1 MRLRVTDKGGLSGT
15 TSLVIGAGNEPP
27 DARIDNPTAALH
39 WVVGD
44 VVEFA
49 GGGTDPQD
57 GTLAPSSM
65 TWTLVMRHCETLDDC
80 HSHSIQSYPGVASG
94 QFTAPEHGYP
104 SHLELRLTVTD
115 KGGLSDTETL
125 RLDPKTVDLTFQ
137 SNPPGLSLSAGQ
149 KTATAPFTQT
159 VIIGSRVSVAAPTP
173 QSLSGSWLGYSS
185 WSDGGPLTHEIVAPA
200 TPTTYTATY
209 KPEPGL
215 VLAYGFEETSGTT
228 ANDASPFA
236 NTGTVNGATGTA
248 SGKFGRALS
257 FDGSNDRVD
266 VPDANSLDLGNA
278 MTLEAWVKPTS
289 NSGWRTAVLKE
300 RGANLVYGL
309 YSSNGATP
317 AGETFTGAE
326 NGLAAPS
333 ALALNT
339 WTHIAT
345 TYDGA
350 ALRLYVNGALA
361 ATKAIT
367 GTMPSTANP
376 LRIGGNAV
384 WGEYFAG
391 LIDEVRVYNRPL
403 SEAELKTD
411 MNTAVGSGGPP
422 PGDTTPPSAPAN
434 LKATGSIGKVTLAWD
449 ASTDDVGVTGYEVYR
464 SASAGFTP
472 SAANR
477 IATPATPGYVDPVAA
492 GTYHYRVKATDAAPN
507 LSASSEEASGT
518 SLADAPPTASLTAP
532 AAGTVSGTVT
542 LKASASDDVGVNG
555 VQFLVDG
562 SAFGAEDTSAPYEI
576 SWPST
581 SVANGTHKLSARS
594 RDTAGQLTT
603 SSEVSVTV
611 SNSSPPVSGL
621 VLAYGFEETSG
632 TTATTPR
639 RSPTPAR

>member
-1 MRLRVTDKGGLSGT
+1 M
-15 TSLVIGAGNEPP
+15 
-27 DARIDNPTAALH
+27 
-39 WVVGD
+39 
-44 VVEFA
+44 
-49 GGGTDPQD
+49 
-57 GTLAPSSM
+57 
-65 TWTLVMRHCETLDDC
+65 
-80 HSHSIQSYPGVASG
+80 
-94 QFTAPEHGYP
+94 
-104 SHLELRLTVTD
+104 
-115 KGGLSDTETL
+115 
-125 RLDPKTVDLTFQ
+125 
-137 SNPPGLSLSAGQ
+137 
-149 KTATAPFTQT
+149 
-159 VIIGSRVSVAAPTP
+159 
-173 QSLSGSWLGYSS
+173 
-185 WSDGGPLTHEIVAPA
+185 
-200 TPTTYTATY
+200 
-209 KPEPGL
+209 
-215 VLAYGFEETSGTT
+215 
-228 ANDASPFA
+228 
-236 NTGTVNGATGTA
+236 NGATGTA

-289 NSGWRTAVLKE
+289 NAGWRTAILKE

-309 YSSNGATP
+309 YSSNGTKP

-632 TTATTPR
+632 TTANDASPFANTGTVNGATGTASGKFGRALSFDGSNDRVDVPDANSLDLGNAMTLEAWVKPTSNAGWRTAILKERGNNLVYGLYSSNGTKPAGETFTGAENGLAAPSALALNTWTHIATTYDGAALRLYVNGALAATKAITGTMPSTANPLR
-639 RSPTPAR
+639 IGGNAVWGEYFAGLIDEVRVYNRPLSEAELKTDMNTAVKP